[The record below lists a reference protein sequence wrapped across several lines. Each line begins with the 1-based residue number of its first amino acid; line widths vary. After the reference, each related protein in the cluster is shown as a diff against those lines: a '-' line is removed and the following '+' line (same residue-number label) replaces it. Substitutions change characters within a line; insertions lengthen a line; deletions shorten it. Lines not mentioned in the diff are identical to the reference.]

1 MDKVILWL
9 MAVFMV
15 LGALDRI
22 FGSRFGLGKQFEEG
36 ILAIGALALSMLG
49 ILALA
54 PVLARLLKPI
64 LVPVYGFL
72 GADPAMFAGT
82 ILANDMGGAPLAY
95 ELAQTQEAAR
105 FGGLIIGSMLG
116 ATVVFIIPVA
126 LGIIREED
134 RPALAKGILA
144 GVVTIPVGAFLGGL
158 TAGFSVGMLL
168 RNLVPIVLFAA
179 LIALG
184 LWKSEKAMIRGFL
197 GFGKGVLAVITAG
210 LAAAV
215 FSELTGVTLIPGM
228 APLSEGIEVV
238 AQIGFVLAGAFPL
251 VYGITKVFRKP
262 LMKLGGLLGMNDIA
276 AAGMVASLAN
286 VIPMFGMMKDMDRRG
301 KIVNVAFAVSAA
313 FVFGDH
319 LGFTAS
325 FDSSMLVPVIVAK
338 LTGGGSG
345 SSGADAEGSP
355 GKIIIEGRPLRSSL
369 KTAFDKP
376 RGKEYNEDIHNKGAR
391 L

>member
-22 FGSRFGLGKQFEEG
+22 FGGRFGLGKQFEEG

-126 LGIIREED
+126 LGIIQEED
-134 RPALAKGILA
+134 RPALAKGVLS

-184 LWKSEKAMIRGFL
+184 LWRFEKAMIRGFL
-197 GFGKGVLAVITAG
+197 GFGKGVLAVITVG

-228 APLSEGIEVV
+228 APLSEGIGVV

-251 VYGITKVFRKP
+251 VYVITKVFRKP
-262 LMKLGGLLGMNDIA
+262 LLKLGGLLGMNDIA

-301 KIVNVAFAVSAA
+301 KVVNVAFAVSAA

-319 LGFTAS
+319 LGFTAG

-338 LTGGGSG
+338 LTGGV
-345 SSGADAEGSP
+345 AAVLAALALT
-355 GKIIIEGRPLRSSL
+355 R
-369 KTAFDKP
+369 
-376 RGKEYNEDIHNKGAR
+376 KEAR
-391 L
+391 A

>member
-54 PVLARLLKPI
+54 PVLAKLLKPI

-95 ELAQTQEAAR
+95 ELAQTQEAAQ

-184 LWKSEKAMIRGFL
+184 LWRFEKAMIRGFL
-197 GFGKGVLAVITAG
+197 GFGKGVLAVITVG

-215 FSELTGVTLIPGM
+215 FTELTGVTLIPGM

-251 VYGITKVFRKP
+251 VYVITKVFRKP
-262 LMKLGGLLGMNDIA
+262 LLKLGGLLGMNDIA

-319 LGFTAS
+319 LGFTAG
-325 FDSSMLVPVIVAK
+325 FDSSMLVPVIVSK
-338 LTGGGSG
+338 LTGGV
-345 SSGADAEGSP
+345 AAVLAALALT
-355 GKIIIEGRPLRSSL
+355 R
-369 KTAFDKP
+369 
-376 RGKEYNEDIHNKGAR
+376 KEAR
-391 L
+391 AK